1 MVIAIDAGNTNIHW
15 GWFSGSRL
23 ARRAV
28 CPSEDFNAAKGAS
41 VIKRGLGRIGHDRVE
56 GAVIVSVSPVLTRK
70 LLRCLT
76 HAHPGVKPVIVSAR
90 LKSPLKYGYQRPG
103 TLGADRVANAVG
115 ALIRYQNDVV
125 VISAGTA
132 TTIDVIFKDGWFPG
146 GMIMPGIETG
156 LWALTR
162 KTALLK
168 NVRLRTP
175 KRTIGHSTGEC
186 LRSGI
191 LFGHAHMVQSLL
203 ELIARQ
209 YRRRFLCVVT
219 GGWGKF
225 IASHVRGITR
235 YDRDLSLYGALQ
247 LYRGNDLQ

>member
-15 GWFSGSRL
+15 GWFRGCRL

-28 CPSEDFNAAKGAS
+28 CPSEGFNTRKGMS
-41 VIKRGLGRIGHDRVE
+41 VLRRGPDMKGHDDVE
-56 GAVIVSVSPVLTRK
+56 GAVIVSVSPVLTRL
-70 LLRCLT
+70 LLRCLA
-76 HAHPGVKPVIVSAR
+76 HMHPGIKPVIVSAR

-103 TLGADRVANAVG
+103 TLGADRIANAVG
-115 ALIRYQNDVV
+115 ALVRYRTNLV
-125 VISAGTA
+125 VIAAGTA
-132 TTIDVIFKDGWFPG
+132 TTVDVVFKNGWFPG
-146 GMIMPGIETG
+146 GMIVPGITTG

-162 KTALLK
+162 KTARLK
-168 NVRLRTP
+168 KVDLTMPKKIIGRT
-175 KRTIGHSTGEC
+175 TGEC

-191 LFGHAHMVQSLL
+191 LSGHALMVQSLL
-203 ELIARQ
+203 ELIRRR

-225 IASHVRGITR
+225 IASHVRQGIR

-247 LYRGNDLQ
+247 LYHYNDLR